1 MDASDRTDG
10 EELRQAS
17 FGELAKGVSRDVT
30 TLVRQELELARAE
43 MREKARTAGPG
54 LGMFGGAGVF
64 ALAALGALT
73 AFLILVLDLAMP
85 AWAAALIVTALWAAV
100 AGVLY
105 VTGRERVKEAGK
117 PVPEQT
123 AETVR
128 EDVDFAKEMLRS
140 SGREAAERT
149 ATRTRRSE

>member
-1 MDASDRTDG
+1 MDTRESDD
-10 EELRQAS
+10 LRQES
-17 FGELAKGVSRDVT
+17 FGELTKGLSRDIS
-30 TLVRQELELARAE
+30 TLVRQELDLARAE
-43 MREKARTAGPG
+43 MREKAKTAGPG

-73 AFLILVLDLAMP
+73 AFLILLLDLAMP

-123 AETVR
+123 VETVK

-140 SGREAAERT
+140 SGREAADRT

>member
-1 MDASDRTDG
+1 MDRRNR
-10 EELRQAS
+10 EELRDES
-17 FGELAKGVSRDVT
+17 FGELAKGLSRDVS

-43 MREKARTAGPG
+43 MSEKARTAGPG
-54 LGMFGGAGVF
+54 LGMFGGAGVV

-73 AFLILVLDLAMP
+73 AFLILLLDLAMP

-105 VTGRERVKEAGK
+105 VTGRERVREAGK

-123 AETVR
+123 VESVK
-128 EDVDFAKEMLRS
+128 EDVDFAKEMLQ
-140 SGREAAERT
+140 
-149 ATRTRRSE
+149 RRGGEPGDRRDEVRRDA

>member
-1 MDASDRTDG
+1 MDTREDDD
-10 EELRQAS
+10 LRQES
-17 FGELAKGVSRDVT
+17 FGELAKGLSRDISV
-30 TLVRQELELARAE
+30 LVRQELDLARAE
-43 MREKARTAGPG
+43 MREKAKIAGPG

-64 ALAALGALT
+64 ALAALGAFT
-73 AFLILVLDLAMP
+73 AFLILLLDLAMP

-123 AETVR
+123 IETVK

-140 SGREAAERT
+140 SGREAADRT

>member
-1 MDASDRTDG
+1 VDTRESDD
-10 EELRQAS
+10 LRQES
-17 FGELAKGVSRDVT
+17 FGELTKGLSRDIS
-30 TLVRQELELARAE
+30 TLVRQELDLARAE
-43 MREKARTAGPG
+43 MREKAKTAGPG

-73 AFLILVLDLAMP
+73 AFLILLLDLAMP

-123 AETVR
+123 VETVK

-140 SGREAAERT
+140 SGREAADRT

>member
-1 MDASDRTDG
+1 VDTRESDD
-10 EELRQAS
+10 LRQES
-17 FGELAKGVSRDVT
+17 FGELTKGLSRDIS
-30 TLVRQELELARAE
+30 TLVRQELDLARAE
-43 MREKARTAGPG
+43 MREKAKTAGPG

-73 AFLILVLDLAMP
+73 AFLILLLDLAMP

-123 AETVR
+123 VETVK

-140 SGREAAERT
+140 SGGEAADRT

>member
-1 MDASDRTDG
+1 VDTREGDD
-10 EELRQAS
+10 LRQES
-17 FGELAKGVSRDVT
+17 FGELAKGLSRDISM
-30 TLVRQELELARAE
+30 LVRQELDLARAE
-43 MREKARTAGPG
+43 MREKAKTAGPG

-73 AFLILVLDLAMP
+73 AFLILLLDLAMP

-123 AETVR
+123 METVK

-140 SGREAAERT
+140 SGREAADRT

>member
-1 MDASDRTDG
+1 MDTRESDD
-10 EELRQAS
+10 LRQES
-17 FGELAKGVSRDVT
+17 FGELTKGLSRDIS
-30 TLVRQELELARAE
+30 TLVRQELDLARAE
-43 MREKARTAGPG
+43 MREKAKTAGPG

-123 AETVR
+123 VETVK

-140 SGREAAERT
+140 SGREAADRT

>member
-1 MDASDRTDG
+1 MGTRDRTEG
-10 EELRQAS
+10 EELREAS
-17 FGELAKGVSRDVT
+17 FAELAKGISRDIS

-73 AFLILVLDLAMP
+73 AFLILLLDLAMP
-85 AWAAALIVTALWAAV
+85 AWAAALIATALWAAV
-100 AGVLY
+100 AAVLY
-105 VTGRERVKEAGK
+105 ITGRERVKEAGN

>member
-1 MDASDRTDG
+1 VDTRESDD
-10 EELRQAS
+10 LRQES
-17 FGELAKGVSRDVT
+17 FGELTKGLSRDIS
-30 TLVRQELELARAE
+30 TLVRQELDLARAE
-43 MREKARTAGPG
+43 MREKAKTAGPG

-73 AFLILVLDLAMP
+73 AFLILLLDLAMP
-85 AWAAALIVTALWAAV
+85 AWGAALIVTALWAAV

-123 AETVR
+123 VETVK

-140 SGREAAERT
+140 SGREAADRT

>member
-1 MDASDRTDG
+1 MNSRDG
-10 EELRQAS
+10 EGLRDES
-17 FGELAKGVSRDVT
+17 FGELAKGLSRDIS

-43 MREKARTAGPG
+43 MSEKARTAGPG

-73 AFLILVLDLAMP
+73 AFLILLLDLAMP

-105 VTGRERVKEAGK
+105 ITGRERVREAGK

-123 AETVR
+123 MESVK
-128 EDVDFAKEMLRS
+128 EDVDFAKEMLQRR
-140 SGREAAERT
+140 GGDAADRDEA
-149 ATRTRRSE
+149 RRDA

>member
-1 MDASDRTDG
+1 MSGMDEFES

-17 FGELAKGVSRDVT
+17 FGELAKGVSRDIT

-43 MREKARTAGPG
+43 MRDKAKTAGPG

-73 AFLILVLDLAMP
+73 AFLILLLDLAMP

-123 AETVR
+123 VETMR

-140 SGREAAERT
+140 SGRDAAERT

>member
-1 MDASDRTDG
+1 MDARNRD
-10 EELRQAS
+10 ELREES
-17 FGELAKGVSRDVT
+17 LGELAKGLSRDVS

-64 ALAALGALT
+64 VLAALGALT
-73 AFLILVLDLAMP
+73 AFLILLLDLAMP

-105 VTGRERVKEAGK
+105 VTGRERVREAGK
-117 PVPEQT
+117 PVPER
-123 AETVR
+123 TVESVK
-128 EDVDFAKEMLRS
+128 EDVDFAKEMLQRRGGDS
-140 SGREAAERT
+140 AER
-149 ATRTRRSE
+149 ARRDA

>member
-1 MDASDRTDG
+1 MDTRESDD
-10 EELRQAS
+10 LRQES
-17 FGELAKGVSRDVT
+17 FGELTKGLSRDIS
-30 TLVRQELELARAE
+30 TLVRQELDLARAE
-43 MREKARTAGPG
+43 MREKAKTAGPG

-73 AFLILVLDLAMP
+73 AFLILLLDLAMP
-85 AWAAALIVTALWAAV
+85 AWGAALIVTALWAAV

-123 AETVR
+123 VETVK

-140 SGREAAERT
+140 SGREAADRT

>member
-1 MDASDRTDG
+1 VDTREGDD
-10 EELRQAS
+10 LRQES
-17 FGELAKGVSRDVT
+17 FGELTKGLSRDIS
-30 TLVRQELELARAE
+30 TLVRQELDLARAE
-43 MREKARTAGPG
+43 MREKAKTAGPG

-73 AFLILVLDLAMP
+73 AFLILLLDLAMP

-123 AETVR
+123 METVK

-140 SGREAAERT
+140 SGREAADRT

>member
-1 MDASDRTDG
+1 MDTRESDD
-10 EELRQAS
+10 LRQES
-17 FGELAKGVSRDVT
+17 FGELTKGLSRDIS
-30 TLVRQELELARAE
+30 TLVRQELDLARAE
-43 MREKARTAGPG
+43 MREKAKTAGPG

-64 ALAALGALT
+64 SLAALGALT
-73 AFLILVLDLAMP
+73 AFLILLLDLAMP

-123 AETVR
+123 VETVK

-140 SGREAAERT
+140 SGREAADRT

>member
-1 MDASDRTDG
+1 MDTRESDD
-10 EELRQAS
+10 LRQES
-17 FGELAKGVSRDVT
+17 FGELTKGLSRDIS
-30 TLVRQELELARAE
+30 TLVRQELDLARAE
-43 MREKARTAGPG
+43 MREKAKTAGPG

-73 AFLILVLDLAMP
+73 AFLILLLDLAMP

-105 VTGRERVKEAGK
+105 VTGRERVKEAGR

-123 AETVR
+123 VETVK

-140 SGREAAERT
+140 SGREAADRT

>member
-1 MDASDRTDG
+1 MDTRESDD
-10 EELRQAS
+10 LRQES
-17 FGELAKGVSRDVT
+17 FGELTKGLSRDIS
-30 TLVRQELELARAE
+30 TLVRQELDLARAE
-43 MREKARTAGPG
+43 MREKAKTAGPG

-73 AFLILVLDLAMP
+73 AFLILLLDLAMP

-105 VTGRERVKEAGK
+105 VTGRERVKEAGR

-123 AETVR
+123 VETVK

-140 SGREAAERT
+140 SGREAADRT
-149 ATRTRRSE
+149 ATSTRRSE